1 MIPDERSERK
11 TEVQIF
17 LPAPCIRIQMHMQPP
32 VTQVIVT
39 AYTPVDAYHTRMHFI
54 HARNFYTEAKH
65 DADAQRR
72 VLLVFGEDAAVLNHL
87 QPACVP
93 PLLSDELLIRA
104 DQHGTLFRRHVQAAE
119 ARGQAIDHQ
128 AMQREDDCAR
138 VIPSPRRREDPK
150 NWVLRPVLMQAGGQ
164 ATGRLPHGAVPGSM
178 EVRPLTGA
186 LGCEIFGVD
195 LANLSSAEFAGIHQA
210 FLDYSAVMFHDQIL
224 TQEQFADFGKRF
236 AKLEDEA
243 FLPHRGDVPG
253 VFYLRGAPKNAKT
266 LSTQNLGWHAD
277 HTYQRNP
284 SMGAMLYARE
294 VPAAGGDTL
303 FASNYLSYENLSP
316 AMQVFLEDKIAI
328 HDVLQYGLNSGHHS
342 TATVAAIEM
351 LRGMRENF
359 HRSST
364 R

>member
-1 MIPDERSERK
+1 M
-11 TEVQIF
+11 
-17 LPAPCIRIQMHMQPP
+17 A
-32 VTQVIVT
+32 
-39 AYTPVDAYHTRMHFI
+39 
-54 HARNFYTEAKH
+54 
-65 DADAQRR
+65 
-72 VLLVFGEDAAVLNHL
+72 AAVE
-87 QPACVP
+87 
-93 PLLSDELLIRA
+93 S
-104 DQHGTLFRRHVQAAE
+104 
-119 ARGQAIDHQ
+119 
-128 AMQREDDCAR
+128 M
-138 VIPSPRRREDPK
+138 S
-150 NWVLRPVLMQAGGQ
+150 
-164 ATGRLPHGAVPGSM
+164 PGSM

-195 LANLSSAEFAGIHQA
+195 LAKLSSAEFARIHQA

-224 TQEQFADFGKRF
+224 TQEQLADFGKRF

-253 VFYLRGAPKNAKT
+253 VFYLRGAPKNAQT
-266 LSTQNLGWHAD
+266 ISTQNLGWHAD

-316 AMQVFLEDKIAI
+316 AMQLFLEDKIAI

-351 LRGMRENF
+351 LRGMRAKFPQVEHPLICRHPETGRKMLYLNQAWTVAIKGL
-359 HRSST
+359 T
-364 R
+364 REESEAVLNMLKRHSIRDVFCCRFRYRNNSLMFWDNRAVQHSPNSDYTGSRLMWRVALHSDWEPGRG